1 MSFQVHV
8 AGSSDLVVQVYRQVR
23 EAILDGRLRPG
34 ERLPPT
40 RELARSAAVSR
51 NTVSTAYERLLAEGF
66 ITARVGSG
74 TFVDGAAAAGRPAG
88 AAPGG
93 SLRPRR
99 VWQDLPGPGPKRP
112 VPRYD
117 LRAGVPDAALFPL
130 PAWRRL
136 VTREL
141 RTSTMTAGSYADP
154 AGHPALRAAVARW
167 LGISRSVRTGA
178 GDVLITN
185 GAQQALD
192 IIGRVLVEPGDV
204 VAVEEPGY
212 PPARHLFR
220 SQGATVVGVPVDAE
234 GLVVDALPPAARIVY
249 TTPSHQFPMG
259 VPMSPARRG
268 ELLSWAERH
277 DSAIV
282 EDDYDSEFRFEKRP
296 LEPLQSLDA
305 GGRVIYV
312 GSFSKTML
320 PALRLG
326 FLVTP
331 ATLRPA
337 MLLAR
342 QVSDWHGDACTE
354 AALAAFIEEGLFARH
369 LRAASRVYAER
380 RTLLLGALDR
390 ELARWLAPVSSAA
403 GLHLSA
409 HLRPDI
415 GVDAAT
421 VVARA
426 ERAGIAVT
434 GLAAFCLAP
443 PERDGLVIGYG
454 CIPTD
459 QLPAALRLL
468 ARCFRPG

>member
-8 AGSSDLVVQVYRQVR
+8 AGRDHLVVQVYRQVR

-51 NTVSTAYERLLAEGF
+51 TTVSTAYERLLAEGF
-66 ITARVGSG
+66 VTARVGSG
-74 TFVDGAAAAGRPAG
+74 TYVDGAAVAAGRPG

-99 VWQDLPGPGPKRP
+99 VWQDLAGPERRPP

-117 LRAGVPDAALFPL
+117 LRVGTPDAELFPL

-141 RTSTMTAGSYADP
+141 RTGALVEGGYAGP
-154 AGHPALRAAVARW
+154 AGHPALRAVVARR
-167 LGISRSVRTGA
+167 LGISRSIRTSPA
-178 GDVLITN
+178 DVLITN
-185 GAQQALD
+185 GAQQAFDL
-192 IIGRVLVEPGDV
+192 IGRVLVERGDV

-212 PPARHLFR
+212 PPVRRLFQ

-234 GLVVDALPPAARIVY
+234 GLVVEALPPEARLVY
-249 TTPSHQFPMG
+249 TTPSHQFPLG
-259 VPMSPARRG
+259 VTLSPARRR
-268 ELLSWAERH
+268 ELLAWAERH

-282 EDDYDSEFRFEKRP
+282 EDDYDSEFRFEDRP
-296 LEPLQSLDA
+296 LEPLQSLDG

-312 GSFSKTML
+312 GSFAKTML
-320 PALRLG
+320 PALRQG
-326 FLVTP
+326 FLVAP

-337 MLLAR
+337 LLLAR
-342 QVSDWHGDACTE
+342 QVSDWHGDTCTQ
-354 AALAAFIEEGLFARH
+354 AALAAFIEEGQFGRH
-369 LRAASRVYAER
+369 LRTTTRVYRER
-380 RTLLLGALDR
+380 RELLRQALDGD
-390 ELARWLAPVSSAA
+390 LGRWLRPVPSVA

-409 HLRPDI
+409 HLRADA
-415 GVDAAT
+415 GVDAGT

-426 ERAGIAVT
+426 ERAGIAVQS
-434 GLAAFCLAP
+434 LANFCASP

-454 CIPTD
+454 SIPAD
-459 QLPAALRLL
+459 RLPPALRLL
-468 ARCFRPG
+468 ARCFEPD